1 MREKA
6 EASEASSEASH
17 SLLMKHHYLNLSNRN
32 SNSLEGNSDL
42 TWNVFFIL
50 KLGKHTSSV
59 IIFCQI
65 PSASKS
71 VASLTDPWMK
81 SALSLKPIPHSFSFT
96 ILPKVSQE
104 PLKGQTSA
112 PPPLDFQWWTQ
123 RRVAERIP
131 RSFIFLY
138 SLLVQEI
145 NFCFIEFFFFFF
157 GLFQMKKIGNG
168 HLKYYLGLCLQII
181 SIFIY
186 MYMFNLFRDYF
197 NHDLWGVLPFPRYFI
212 HTFSADPLD

>member
-1 MREKA
+1 
-6 EASEASSEASH
+6 
-17 SLLMKHHYLNLSNRN
+17 MKHHYLNLSNRN

-50 KLGKHTSSV
+50 ELGKHTSSV

-71 VASLTDPWMK
+71 VAFLTDPWMK

-96 ILPKVSQE
+96 ILPKVS
-104 PLKGQTSA
+104 PRTTKRGKTSA
-112 PPPLDFQWWTQ
+112 PPSLDFQWWTQ
-123 RRVAERIP
+123 RRVPERIP

-145 NFCFIEFFFFFF
+145 NFCFFIGFFFFFF
-157 GLFQMKKIGNG
+157 GLF
-168 HLKYYLGLCLQII
+168 LKWKD
-181 SIFIY
+181 
-186 MYMFNLFRDYF
+186 RK
-197 NHDLWGVLPFPRYFI
+197 W
-212 HTFSADPLD
+212 TFEILLRAYVYK